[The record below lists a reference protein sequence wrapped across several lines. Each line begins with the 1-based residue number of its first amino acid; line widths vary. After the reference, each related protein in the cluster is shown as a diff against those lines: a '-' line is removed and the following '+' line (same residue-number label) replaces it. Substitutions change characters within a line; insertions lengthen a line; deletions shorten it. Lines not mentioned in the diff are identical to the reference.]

1 MCFCRRTGLQGKAAD
16 HKRTQ
21 HDHAHPLPRRSGTDP
36 MSRASEQ
43 AYAKIRA
50 HVLSGAA
57 RPSEQ
62 LTEDQLAQIAGVSR
76 TPVREAVRRLED
88 ELLLVRS
95 DTKRLFVADWSRD
108 DIEEMFALRQML
120 ECHAA
125 ERAARRLSREQ
136 IARLETLNCDLKA
149 AIELPAPDVARFLEA
164 NRAFH
169 EVIVDAAQSPR
180 LGQMLAKLVEA
191 PVVLHTART
200 YSPEDL
206 RQSARDHD
214 ELIAAF
220 AARDPDWA
228 RAVMGSHL
236 RRAFHT
242 FARAVGPAGGT
253 GEQ

>member
-1 MCFCRRTGLQGKAAD
+1 
-16 HKRTQ
+16 
-21 HDHAHPLPRRSGTDP
+21 

-43 AYAKIRA
+43 AYTKIRA
-50 HVLSGAA
+50 HLLSGAVK
-57 RPSEQ
+57 PNEQ
-62 LTEDQLAQIAGVSR
+62 LTEDQLAQITGVSR
-76 TPVREAVRRLED
+76 TPVRDAVRRLED

-125 ERAARRLSREQ
+125 ERAARRLTKAQ
-136 IARLETLNCDLKA
+136 ITQLEAVNHALKD
-149 AIELPAPDVARFLEA
+149 AIAHSPPDVARFLEA
-164 NRAFH
+164 NRCFH
-169 EVIVDAAQSPR
+169 EAIVDAADSPR
-180 LGQMLAKLVEA
+180 LGQILGKLVEA
-191 PVVLHTART
+191 PVVMRTART
-200 YSPEDL
+200 YSLEDL

-214 ELIAAF
+214 ELISAF

-242 FARAVGPAGGT
+242 FAKTVGPDAAGA
-253 GEQ
+253 EKKL

>member
-1 MCFCRRTGLQGKAAD
+1 
-16 HKRTQ
+16 
-21 HDHAHPLPRRSGTDP
+21 
-36 MSRASEQ
+36 
-43 AYAKIRA
+43 
-50 HVLSGAA
+50 VLSGAA
-57 RPSEQ
+57 RAGEQ

-125 ERAARRLSREQ
+125 ERAAQRINRAQ
-136 IARLETLNCDLKA
+136 IAALEAINRTLKD

-164 NRAFH
+164 NRGFH
-169 EVIVDAAQSPR
+169 EVIVDAAHSPR

-191 PVVLHTART
+191 PVVLRTART
-200 YSPEDL
+200 YSPDDL

-214 ELIAAF
+214 ELIASF

-242 FARAVGPAGGT
+242 FAKAVGPAASDQET
-253 GEQ
+253 

>member
-1 MCFCRRTGLQGKAAD
+1 
-16 HKRTQ
+16 
-21 HDHAHPLPRRSGTDP
+21 

-50 HVLSGAA
+50 HLLSGAVQA
-57 RPSEQ
+57 GEQ
-62 LTEDQLAQIAGVSR
+62 LTEDQLAQITGVSR

-108 DIEEMFALRQML
+108 DIEEMFTLRQML

-125 ERAARRLSREQ
+125 ERAARRITRGQ
-136 IARLETLNCDLKA
+136 VARMEAVNRDLKS
-149 AIELPAPDVARFLEA
+149 AIEQPSPDVARFLEA
-164 NRAFH
+164 NRSFH
-169 EVIVDAAQSPR
+169 EAIIEAAASPR
-180 LGQMLAKLVEA
+180 LGQMLARLVEA
-191 PVVLHTART
+191 PVVLRTART
-200 YSPEDL
+200 YSTEDL

-242 FARAVGPAGGT
+242 FARTVGPAASE
-253 GEQ
+253 GEAEAA

>member
-1 MCFCRRTGLQGKAAD
+1 
-16 HKRTQ
+16 
-21 HDHAHPLPRRSGTDP
+21 

-50 HVLSGAA
+50 HLLSGAVK
-57 RPSEQ
+57 PNEQ
-62 LTEDQLAQIAGVSR
+62 LTEDRLAQITGVSR

-108 DIEEMFALRQML
+108 DIEEMFTLRQML

-136 IARLETLNCDLKA
+136 IGALEELNRDLKA
-149 AIELPAPDVARFLEA
+149 AIEQTPPDVARFLDA

-169 EVIVDAAQSPR
+169 EVIIDAAQSPR
-180 LGQMLAKLVEA
+180 LGQLLPKLVEA
-191 PVVLHTART
+191 PVVLRTART
-200 YSPEDL
+200 YSSDDL

-220 AARDPDWA
+220 AAHDPDWA

-242 FARAVGPAGGT
+242 FARAVGPAAGKNET
-253 GEQ
+253 

>member
-1 MCFCRRTGLQGKAAD
+1 
-16 HKRTQ
+16 
-21 HDHAHPLPRRSGTDP
+21 

-50 HVLSGAA
+50 HLLSGAV
-57 RPSEQ
+57 RPNEQ
-62 LTEDQLAQIAGVSR
+62 LTEDQLAQITGVSR

-125 ERAARRLSREQ
+125 ERAARRLSRDKITQLEAVNHALKQ
-136 IARLETLNCDLKA
+136 AIAQS
-149 AIELPAPDVARFLEA
+149 PPDVAHFLEA
-164 NRAFH
+164 NRCFH
-169 EVIVDAAQSPR
+169 EAIVDAADSPR
-180 LGQMLAKLVEA
+180 LGQMLGRLVEA
-191 PVVLHTART
+191 PVVLRTART
-200 YSPEDL
+200 YSLEDL
-206 RQSARDHD
+206 QQSARDHD

-242 FARAVGPAGGT
+242 FAKSVGPKGTSAGLD
-253 GEQ
+253 EP

>member
-1 MCFCRRTGLQGKAAD
+1 
-16 HKRTQ
+16 
-21 HDHAHPLPRRSGTDP
+21 
-36 MSRASEQ
+36 MSRASDR

-50 HVLSGAA
+50 HLLSGAMQ
-57 RPSEQ
+57 PNEQ
-62 LTEDQLAQIAGVSR
+62 LTEDQLAQITGVSR

-125 ERAARRLSREQ
+125 QRAAQRITHEK
-136 IARLETLNCDLKA
+136 IAQLA
-149 AIELPAPDVARFLEA
+149 AVNHALADAIGRPVPDVARFLEA
-164 NRAFH
+164 NRCFH
-169 EVIVDAAQSPR
+169 EAIVDAAGSPR
-180 LGQMLAKLVEA
+180 LGQMLGRLVEA
-191 PVVLHTART
+191 PVVLRTART
-200 YSPEDL
+200 YSLDDL

-220 AARDPDWA
+220 TAHDPDWA

-242 FARAVGPAGGT
+242 FARSVGPAAGDETPT
-253 GEQ
+253 GA

>member
-1 MCFCRRTGLQGKAAD
+1 
-16 HKRTQ
+16 
-21 HDHAHPLPRRSGTDP
+21 

-43 AYAKIRA
+43 AYAKIRS
-50 HVLSGAA
+50 HLMSAA
-57 RPSEQ
+57 LKPGEQ
-62 LTEDQLAQIAGVSR
+62 LTEDQLAQITGVSR

-125 ERAARRLSREQ
+125 ERAAQRLSREK
-136 IARLETLNCDLKA
+136 IGDMEAINRALKA
-149 AIELPAPDVARFLEA
+149 AIEQPEPDVVRFLEA

-169 EVIVDAAQSPR
+169 EVIIEAAHSPR
-180 LGQMLAKLVEA
+180 LGQLLGRLVEA
-191 PVVLHTART
+191 PVVLRTART
-200 YSPEDL
+200 YSQDDL

-220 AARDPDWA
+220 AVRDPDWA

-242 FARAVGPAGGT
+242 FAKTVGPPAPRYGNGKA
-253 GEQ
+253 

>member
-1 MCFCRRTGLQGKAAD
+1 
-16 HKRTQ
+16 
-21 HDHAHPLPRRSGTDP
+21 

-57 RPSEQ
+57 RAGEQ

-125 ERAARRLSREQ
+125 ERAAQRINRAQ
-136 IARLETLNCDLKA
+136 IAALEAINRTLKD
-149 AIELPAPDVARFLEA
+149 AIELPAPDVVRFLEA

-169 EVIVDAAQSPR
+169 EVIVDAAHSPR

-191 PVVLHTART
+191 PVVLRTART
-200 YSPEDL
+200 YSPDDL

-214 ELIAAF
+214 ELIASF

-242 FARAVGPAGGT
+242 FAKAVGPAASDQET
-253 GEQ
+253 

>member
-1 MCFCRRTGLQGKAAD
+1 
-16 HKRTQ
+16 
-21 HDHAHPLPRRSGTDP
+21 

-62 LTEDQLAQIAGVSR
+62 LTEDQLALIAGVSR

-125 ERAARRLSREQ
+125 ERAAARLSRAQ
-136 IARLETLNCDLKA
+136 IAQLEALNHALKA
-149 AIELPAPDVARFLEA
+149 AIELPPPDVAQFLEA

-191 PVVLHTART
+191 PVVLRTART

-242 FARAVGPAGGT
+242 FARTVSPGADKREGSEA
-253 GEQ
+253 

>member
-1 MCFCRRTGLQGKAAD
+1 
-16 HKRTQ
+16 
-21 HDHAHPLPRRSGTDP
+21 
-36 MSRASEQ
+36 MSRASDQ
-43 AYAKIRA
+43 AYATIRA
-50 HVLSGAA
+50 HLMSGAVKA
-57 RPSEQ
+57 GEQ

-108 DIEEMFALRQML
+108 DIEEMFTLRQML

-125 ERAARRLSREQ
+125 ERAARRMTRGQVARMEAVNRE
-136 IARLETLNCDLKA
+136 LKA
-149 AIELPAPDVARFLEA
+149 AIEQNAPDVARFLEA

-169 EVIVDAAQSPR
+169 EAIIEAAASPR
-180 LGQMLAKLVEA
+180 LGQMLARLVEA
-191 PVVLHTART
+191 PVVLRTART

-242 FARAVGPAGGT
+242 FARAVGPAGD
-253 GEQ
+253 EEDAEAA

>member
-1 MCFCRRTGLQGKAAD
+1 
-16 HKRTQ
+16 
-21 HDHAHPLPRRSGTDP
+21 

-50 HVLSGAA
+50 HLLSGAV
-57 RPSEQ
+57 RPNEQ
-62 LTEDQLAQIAGVSR
+62 LTEDRLAQITGVSR

-108 DIEEMFALRQML
+108 DIEEMFSLRQML

-125 ERAARRLSREQ
+125 ERAAKRLSREQ
-136 IARLETLNCDLKA
+136 IGALETLNRELKA
-149 AIELPAPDVARFLEA
+149 AIEQAPPDVARFLEA

-169 EVIVDAAQSPR
+169 DVIVEAAHSPR
-180 LGQMLAKLVEA
+180 LGQLLAKLIEA
-191 PVVLHTART
+191 PVVLRTART
-200 YSPEDL
+200 YSPDDL

-242 FARAVGPAGGT
+242 FARAVGPAANDQDEAGA
-253 GEQ
+253 

>member
-1 MCFCRRTGLQGKAAD
+1 
-16 HKRTQ
+16 
-21 HDHAHPLPRRSGTDP
+21 

-50 HVLSGAA
+50 HLLSGSVAA
-57 RPSEQ
+57 GEQ
-62 LTEDQLAQIAGVSR
+62 LTEDQLAQITGVSR

-108 DIEEMFALRQML
+108 DIEEMFVLRQML

-125 ERAARRLSREQ
+125 ERAAQRLSREK
-136 IARLETLNCDLKA
+136 IAVLEAVNHALKA
-149 AIELPAPDVARFLEA
+149 AIAQTPPDVARFLEA
-164 NRAFH
+164 NRTFH
-169 EVIVDAAQSPR
+169 DAIIDAADSPR
-180 LGQMLAKLVEA
+180 LGQMLGKLVEA
-191 PVVLHTART
+191 PVVLRTART
-200 YSPEDL
+200 YSLEDL

-220 AARDPDWA
+220 AARDPGWA

-242 FARAVGPAGGT
+242 FAKTVGPRVDGAANDQDGA
-253 GEQ
+253 EL

>member
-1 MCFCRRTGLQGKAAD
+1 
-16 HKRTQ
+16 
-21 HDHAHPLPRRSGTDP
+21 

-125 ERAARRLSREQ
+125 ERAAARLSREQ
-136 IARLETLNCDLKA
+136 IAQLEAVNTELKA
-149 AIELPAPDVARFLEA
+149 ATELPSPDVARFLEA

-169 EVIVDAAQSPR
+169 EVIVEAAQSPR

-191 PVVLHTART
+191 PVVVRTART
-200 YSPEDL
+200 YSPDDL

-242 FARAVGPAGGT
+242 FARAVGPVAGDA
-253 GEQ
+253 EM

>member
-1 MCFCRRTGLQGKAAD
+1 
-16 HKRTQ
+16 
-21 HDHAHPLPRRSGTDP
+21 
-36 MSRASEQ
+36 MSRASDL

-50 HVLSGAA
+50 HLLSGAVQ
-57 RPSEQ
+57 PNDQ
-62 LTEDQLAQIAGVSR
+62 ITEDQLTQITGVSR

-125 ERAARRLSREQ
+125 ERAARRILRAQVAE
-136 IARLETLNCDLKA
+136 LEDVNRTLKA
-149 AIELPAPDVARFLEA
+149 AIEQSAPDVARFLQA
-164 NRAFH
+164 NRRFH
-169 EVIVDAAQSPR
+169 DAIIDAAHSPR
-180 LGQMLAKLVEA
+180 LGQLLGKLVEA
-191 PVVLHTART
+191 PVVLRTARN
-200 YSPEDL
+200 YSLEDL

-242 FARAVGPAGGT
+242 FANTVGQASADEAPEEA
-253 GEQ
+253 

>member
-1 MCFCRRTGLQGKAAD
+1 
-16 HKRTQ
+16 
-21 HDHAHPLPRRSGTDP
+21 
-36 MSRASEQ
+36 MSRASERAYQ
-43 AYAKIRA
+43 AIRT
-50 HVLSGAA
+50 HLMSGAVKA
-57 RPSEQ
+57 GEQ
-62 LTEDQLAQIAGVSR
+62 LTEDQLAHITGVSR

-125 ERAARRLSREQ
+125 ERAAQRLSRAQ
-136 IARLETLNCDLKA
+136 IADLEALNQALKA
-149 AIELPAPDVARFLEA
+149 AVEQGMPDVARFLDA

-169 EVIVDAAQSPR
+169 EVIIDAAHSPR
-180 LGQMLAKLVEA
+180 LGQLLTGLVEA
-191 PVVLHTART
+191 PVVLRTART
-200 YSPEDL
+200 YSQGDL

-242 FARAVGPAGGT
+242 FARAVGPAGS
-253 GEQ
+253 ERVAKDA

>member
-1 MCFCRRTGLQGKAAD
+1 
-16 HKRTQ
+16 
-21 HDHAHPLPRRSGTDP
+21 
-36 MSRASEQ
+36 MSRASDQ
-43 AYAKIRA
+43 AYATIRA
-50 HVLSGAA
+50 HLMSGAVKA
-57 RPSEQ
+57 GEQ

-108 DIEEMFALRQML
+108 DIEEMFTLRQML

-125 ERAARRLSREQ
+125 ERAARRITRGQVARMEAVNRE
-136 IARLETLNCDLKA
+136 LKA
-149 AIELPAPDVARFLEA
+149 AIEQSAPDVARFLEA

-169 EVIVDAAQSPR
+169 EAIVDAAASPR
-180 LGQMLAKLVEA
+180 LGQMLARLVEA
-191 PVVLHTART
+191 PVVLRTART

-242 FARAVGPAGGT
+242 FARAVGPAGDQ
-253 GEQ
+253 EEAEAA

>member
-1 MCFCRRTGLQGKAAD
+1 
-16 HKRTQ
+16 
-21 HDHAHPLPRRSGTDP
+21 
-36 MSRASEQ
+36 MSRASEL

-50 HVLSGAA
+50 HVLSGAVK
-57 RPSEQ
+57 PSEQ
-62 LTEDQLAQIAGVSR
+62 LTEDQLAQITGVSR
-76 TPVREAVRRLED
+76 TPVREAVRRLEA

-108 DIEEMFALRQML
+108 DIEEMFTLRQML

-125 ERAARRLSREQ
+125 ERAAQRLSREQ
-136 IARLETLNCDLKA
+136 IGSLEAINRELKD
-149 AIELPAPDVARFLEA
+149 AIEQPAPDVARFLDA

-169 EVIVDAAQSPR
+169 EVIIDAAHSPR
-180 LGQMLAKLVEA
+180 LGQLLGRLVEA
-191 PVVLHTART
+191 PVVLRTART

-214 ELIAAF
+214 ELVAAF
-220 AARDPDWA
+220 EARDAEWA

-242 FARAVGPAGGT
+242 FAKAVGPVAKNGIGKD
-253 GEQ
+253 Q

>member
-1 MCFCRRTGLQGKAAD
+1 
-16 HKRTQ
+16 
-21 HDHAHPLPRRSGTDP
+21 

-43 AYAKIRA
+43 AYARIRA
-50 HVLSGAA
+50 HLLSGLVE
-57 RPSEQ
+57 PNEQ
-62 LTEDQLAQIAGVSR
+62 LTEDQLAQITGFSR
-76 TPVREAVRRLED
+76 TPVRDAVRRLED

-125 ERAARRLSREQ
+125 ERAARRLSREKIVQ
-136 IARLETLNCDLKA
+136 LEAVNHALKDAIAQA
-149 AIELPAPDVARFLEA
+149 PPDVTRFLEA
-164 NRAFH
+164 NRCFH
-169 EVIVDAAQSPR
+169 EAIVDAADSPR
-180 LGQMLAKLVEA
+180 LGQMLGKLVEA
-191 PVVLHTART
+191 PVVLRTART
-200 YSPEDL
+200 YSLEDL

-220 AARDPDWA
+220 AARDPEWA

-242 FARAVGPAGGT
+242 FARSVGPHVDRA
-253 GEQ
+253 EPDIAL